1 MVAGDDG
8 GPIFGRLARKVRHP
22 DLAGAA
28 KVAKVKSWAMI
39 LNAPYDSN
47 QSQTVELN
55 RRNLQKRK
63 VWIKPEFRQL
73 EFMATAAAAAGAN
86 DGNGLS

>member
-8 GPIFGRLARKVRHP
+8 GPIFGRLARKVRHL

-28 KVAKVKSWAMI
+28 KVSKVKSWAMI

-63 VWIKPEFRQL
+63 VWIKPELRQL
-73 EFMATAAAAAGAN
+73 EFMATAGAN
-86 DGNGLS
+86 GVDNDAGVQS